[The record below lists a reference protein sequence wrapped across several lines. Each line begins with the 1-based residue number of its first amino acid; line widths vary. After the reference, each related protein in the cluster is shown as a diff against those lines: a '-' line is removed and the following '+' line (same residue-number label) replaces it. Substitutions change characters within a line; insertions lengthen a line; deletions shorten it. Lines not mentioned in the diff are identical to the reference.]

1 MTPTGAAGR
10 STSLAVLLSFLWP
23 GLGQAY
29 QRRRRT
35 ALVYALPVLAV
46 AGWAAWEIATLGLQG
61 VALDLF
67 DPSYA
72 QTVLVL
78 GLIMGAWRLVA
89 MADAWLFARRT
100 GARVALA
107 AGVFALLGVAVLGG
121 HGYLGY
127 LTWSFYDAGSKIF
140 VDSGGGDLPLP
151 TTDQDPLPGTSAGT
165 SPGASPTA
173 PIAGAA
179 PIETPATGTS
189 RITVLL
195 AGIDSTATRTHALT
209 DTLLVASVDP
219 AAKTGVMASLPR
231 DLARFP
237 LWNGRRFDAKINSL
251 LSYARRNP
259 GEFPDGAITTL
270 VKEVGYLV
278 GVPVHY
284 YAALNLQGFVT
295 LIDLVGGVTVDNER
309 LINDPVYG
317 GWTDGRPVGFY
328 LGAGKQRLD
337 GQQALA
343 FVRSRKGA
351 GDNDFTRARRQQQ
364 LLLALQKKMTDP
376 AMLPKLPSILAAAGD
391 TLKTNFPASR
401 LSEMLELARSIED
414 HDVERI
420 VLGPPYA
427 TNPND
432 GSGYIL
438 VPDMEKFAKAS
449 VRLFGED
456 SRYFEPTSGAASPAP

>member
-1 MTPTGAAGR
+1 MTSARATRR

-29 QRRRRT
+29 QRRPRT
-35 ALVYALPVLAV
+35 ALIYALPVLAV
-46 AGWAAWEIATLGLQG
+46 LGWGAWEIATRGLQG

-67 DPSYA
+67 DPSYS
-72 QTVLVL
+72 QTVLIL

-89 MADAWLFARRT
+89 MADAWLFARRI
-100 GARVALA
+100 GARVAVAGGVLA
-107 AGVFALLGVAVLGG
+107 VLGLAVLGG

-140 VDSGGGDLPLP
+140 VDGGGGDVGLP
-151 TTDQDPLPGTSAGT
+151 TTDPDA
-165 SPGASPTA
+165 SPGASA
-173 PIAGAA
+173 DPIAGAT
-179 PIETPATGTS
+179 PIETPETSTS
-189 RITVLL
+189 RIAVLL
-195 AGIDSTATRTHALT
+195 TGIDSSPTRTHALT
-209 DTLLVASVDP
+209 DTLLLVSVDP
-219 AAKTGVMASLPR
+219 EAKTGVMASLPR

-237 LWNGRRFDAKINSL
+237 LWDGGTFQGKINSL
-251 LSYARRNP
+251 LSYAARNP
-259 GEFPDGAITTL
+259 KEFPDGSTTSL

-284 YAALNLQGFVT
+284 YAAVNLEGFVT

-309 LINDPVYG
+309 LINDPGYG
-317 GWTDGRPVGFY
+317 GWTDGRKVGFY
-328 LGAGKQRLD
+328 LAAGKQRLD
-337 GQQALA
+337 GQEALA

-401 LSEMLELARSIED
+401 LSEMLDLGRSIGD
-414 HDVERI
+414 DQIQRI

-427 TNPND
+427 TNPGNA
-432 GSGYIL
+432 GSYIL
-438 VPDMEKFAKAS
+438 VPDMKLFATAS
-449 VRLFGED
+449 IRLFGED
-456 SRYFEPTSGAASPAP
+456 SRYFEPKSGAATPAP

>member
-100 GARVALA
+100 GARVTLA

-151 TTDQDPLPGTSAGT
+151 TTDQDPLQDTSAGT

-173 PIAGAA
+173 PIADAA

-284 YAALNLQGFVT
+284 YAAINLQGFVT

-328 LGAGKQRLD
+328 LRAGKQRLD

>member
-100 GARVALA
+100 GARVTLA
-107 AGVFALLGVAVLGG
+107 VGVFALLGVAVLGG

-151 TTDQDPLPGTSAGT
+151 TTDPDPLQDTSAGT

-173 PIAGAA
+173 PIADAA

-237 LWNGRRFDAKINSL
+237 LWNGRTFDAKINSL

>member
-1 MTPTGAAGR
+1 MTSAGAAGR
-10 STSLAVLLSFLWP
+10 STSLAVFLSFLWP

-29 QRRRRT
+29 QRRHRT

-46 AGWAAWEIATLGLQG
+46 VGWAALEIATSGLQG
-61 VALDLF
+61 VTLDLF

-72 QTVLVL
+72 QTILIL

-100 GARVALA
+100 GARATLA
-107 AGVFALLGVAVLGG
+107 AGVLAVLGVAVLGG

-140 VDSGGGDLPLP
+140 VDGGGGDLPLP
-151 TTDQDPLPGTSAGT
+151 TTDSDPSAG
-165 SPGASPTA
+165 A
-173 PIAGAA
+173 PPADSIAGAA
-179 PIETPATGTS
+179 PIETPATSTS
-189 RITVLL
+189 RINVLL
-195 AGIDSTATRTHALT
+195 TGIDSSPSRTHALT
-209 DTLLVASVDP
+209 DTLLVVSVDP
-219 AAKTGVMASLPR
+219 EAKTGVMASVPR

-237 LWNGRRFDAKINSL
+237 LWDGRTFDAKINSL
-251 LSYARRNP
+251 LSYARRHP
-259 GEFPDGAITTL
+259 GEFPDGPTRTL

-284 YAALNLQGFVT
+284 YAAVNLDGFVT

-309 LINDPVYG
+309 LIDDPGYG

-328 LGAGKQRLD
+328 LAAGKQRLD

-364 LLLALQKKMTDP
+364 LLVALQKKMADP

-401 LSEMLELARSIED
+401 LSEMLDLARTIED
-414 HDVERI
+414 DDVRRI

-432 GSGYIL
+432 GTGYIL
-438 VPDMEKFAKAS
+438 VPDMKKFAEAS

-456 SRYFEPTSGAASPAP
+456 SRYFEPTSSTAAPAP

>member
-1 MTPTGAAGR
+1 MTSAGAAGR
-10 STSLAVLLSFLWP
+10 STSLAVFLSFLWP

-29 QRRRRT
+29 QRRHRT

-46 AGWAAWEIATLGLQG
+46 AGWAAWEIATSGLQG

-67 DPSYA
+67 DPSYS

-89 MADAWLFARRT
+89 MADAWLFAGRT
-100 GARVALA
+100 GASVTLA
-107 AGVFALLGVAVLGG
+107 AGVLVVLGLAVLGG

-140 VDSGGGDLPLP
+140 VGGGGGDLPLP
-151 TTDQDPLPGTSAGT
+151 TTDANPSAGT
-165 SPGASPTA
+165 SSGAPPA
-173 PIAGAA
+173 DAIAGAA
-179 PIETPATGTS
+179 PIETPLTSTS

-195 AGIDSTATRTHALT
+195 TGIDSSPTRTHALT

-219 AAKTGVMASLPR
+219 ETRTGVMASVPR

-237 LWNGRRFDAKINSL
+237 LWDGRTFDAKINSL

-259 GEFPDGAITTL
+259 GEFPDGPTTTL
-270 VKEVGYLV
+270 VKEVGYLL

-284 YAALNLQGFVT
+284 YAAVNLRGFVT

-309 LINDPVYG
+309 LIDDPGYG

-328 LGAGKQRLD
+328 LAAGRQRLD

-401 LSEMLELARSIED
+401 LSEMLDLARSIED
-414 HDVERI
+414 DDVRRI

-427 TNPND
+427 TNPNVG
-432 GSGYIL
+432 GSYIL
-438 VPDMEKFAKAS
+438 VPDMKKFAEAS

-456 SRYFEPTSGAASPAP
+456 SRYFESTSGTASPAP